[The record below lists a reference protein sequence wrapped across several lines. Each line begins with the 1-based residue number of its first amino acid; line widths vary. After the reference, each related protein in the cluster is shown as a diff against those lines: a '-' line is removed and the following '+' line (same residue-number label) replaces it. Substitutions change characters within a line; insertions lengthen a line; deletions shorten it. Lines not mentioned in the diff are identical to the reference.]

1 MRAPIEQSPSRLC
14 GKTCCCSWNIVQYA
28 VCDVKKKWKS
38 LRQQFKER
46 LNSLSRHAS
55 GGAAHTAPV
64 QWPYFE
70 AMTFLQDNFEPR
82 ATSGNLDPV
91 DTSDTTE
98 HNSKYSSHF
107 DEAHSQPTSLSSSLS
122 PVSSNRAE
130 TPPNSTPAERRAY
143 RKRP

>member
-1 MRAPIEQSPSRLC
+1 MLRKN
-14 GKTCCCSWNIVQYA
+14 G
-28 VCDVKKKWKS
+28 S

-46 LNSLSRHAS
+46 LNTLPKHAS
-55 GGAAHTAPV
+55 GGVAHTAPV

-70 AMTFLQDNFEPR
+70 AMVFLGDNFESR

-107 DEAHSQPTSLSSSLS
+107 DEVHSQPTTSSSSPLS

-130 TPPNSTPAERRAY
+130 TPPNSTPAARRA
-143 RKRP
+143 